1 MSTISRAEASRVNGA
16 KSSGPTT
23 EEGRATSS
31 QNALKLGIFSK
42 KRLLSD
48 EDPAEYEAFVQA
60 FQDYFNPATLIEQ
73 VHVDRMVTA
82 SWRQKRL
89 ERAEVAVTEIQR
101 NAFIHSTDDHKW
113 REYGGQA
120 LAVKIRGYGEDV
132 TRKFAP
138 ERDALVLASLSIPHE
153 VEKFVRL
160 GASLNR
166 EFNAALRAFRE
177 EQSRRVETLPV
188 ERAAELVTTS
198 TAPEPYEQ

>member
-1 MSTISRAEASRVNGA
+1 MSTISRAEASRINGA

-48 EDPAEYEAFVQA
+48 EDPTEYEAFVQA
-60 FQDYFNPATLIEQ
+60 LQDYFNPATLIEQ

-89 ERAEVAVTEIQR
+89 ERAEVAATEIQR
-101 NAFIHSTDDHKW
+101 NAFIHSTDDDKW
-113 REYGGQA
+113 RQFGGQA

-177 EQSRRVETLPV
+177 EQSRRVEALPM
-188 ERAAELVTTS
+188 ERATELVTTS
-198 TAPEPYEQ
+198 TAPEPYEE